1 MKIVSLFDGMACG
14 MLAMLGANVNVDE
27 YYAYEIDKYA
37 VQTATHNFPNIIECG
52 DVFKADFTQYKDVDF
67 IVGGSPCVPAG
78 SKIKTDKGYKNIEDV
93 AIGDLVLTHKN
104 RYRPVSRLYQ
114 RESNHIYH
122 IKFNGNNTL
131 DITGNHPVYVYRNN
145 AFDFVRVDELTTN
158 DYVCVNIDQ
167 HEEEVD
173 YSDDI
178 LWLLGRTIADG
189 YYCES
194 KHNIVIA
201 VGKNKIEEFEKHL
214 SKIHFYCTHKDRPSV
229 EYVIKNDHLTEL
241 YSYFCNK
248 KALEKFIPDAILRLP
263 TKQLR
268 VVFDGYI
275 SGDGFKRKD
284 KVNTI
289 MWSSS
294 SYNLTL
300 SLAAVTAKLFG
311 KYPTISVRDG
321 EYKKLPSGYCHTAV
335 NYNSQISITNRENPD
350 VKIIEDK
357 LLMRIK
363 AILKEDTDIKV
374 YNLETAEDHTYTV
387 NNCIVHNCTYW
398 SIAQKNNRETEAS
411 GLGWE
416 LFSQYVRALN
426 EIKPRFFIYENN
438 KSMSKAIRESITET
452 FGFDAIC
459 INSALVSAQN
469 RQRLYWV
476 GKRNDDGTYSKVDV
490 QQPEDRGILLRDIL
504 DGAVDMGNQ
513 PIGETRDG
521 KSYCLTAGYSNGS
534 GENIGNYAAHT
545 LEKGC
550 KSMVV
555 EPVNTTSEGKA
566 QCVRATCYKDGIRNM
581 VGNDVDRRTCVAEA
595 VNTTPDE
602 KSQTI
607 KAQYQQT
614 SVANICKY
622 TSTYGATGVAEEVAD
637 SPKQVGA
644 MPRPNGELSTSQAFR
659 VYDTN
664 AKSVTINAGGGGA
677 GGKTGLY
684 AMPIEFEN
692 GIPTKAISSS
702 DGKTYTVYSVTNG
715 IIVIKG
721 KEYPIKL
728 QDGYYIIR
736 KLSVNEC
743 KRLQTVPEWYEFP
756 VSNAQAYKM
765 LGNGWSVEVIIHLI
779 KSCFGEVSN
788 EKY

>member
-14 MLAMLGANVNVDE
+14 MLAMLGAGVEVDE

-37 VQTATHNFPNIIECG
+37 VQTVTHNFPDIIECG

-67 IVGGSPCVPAG
+67 IVGGSP
-78 SKIKTDKGYKNIEDV
+78 
-93 AIGDLVLTHKN
+93 
-104 RYRPVSRLYQ
+104 
-114 RESNHIYH
+114 
-122 IKFNGNNTL
+122 
-131 DITGNHPVYVYRNN
+131 
-145 AFDFVRVDELTTN
+145 
-158 DYVCVNIDQ
+158 
-167 HEEEVD
+167 
-173 YSDDI
+173 
-178 LWLLGRTIADG
+178 
-189 YYCES
+189 
-194 KHNIVIA
+194 
-201 VGKNKIEEFEKHL
+201 
-214 SKIHFYCTHKDRPSV
+214 
-229 EYVIKNDHLTEL
+229 
-241 YSYFCNK
+241 
-248 KALEKFIPDAILRLP
+248 
-263 TKQLR
+263 
-268 VVFDGYI
+268 
-275 SGDGFKRKD
+275 
-284 KVNTI
+284 
-289 MWSSS
+289 
-294 SYNLTL
+294 
-300 SLAAVTAKLFG
+300 
-311 KYPTISVRDG
+311 
-321 EYKKLPSGYCHTAV
+321 
-335 NYNSQISITNRENPD
+335 
-350 VKIIEDK
+350 
-357 LLMRIK
+357 
-363 AILKEDTDIKV
+363 
-374 YNLETAEDHTYTV
+374 
-387 NNCIVHNCTYW
+387 CTYW

-504 DGAVDMGNQ
+504 DGAMDLTSRDKAWTLTASYDGAVAWNTIERSQRNMAVEPVNMSNQ
-513 PIGETRDG
+513 PIGETKDG

-534 GENIGNYAAHT
+534 GEKIGNYAAHT

-550 KSMVV
+550 KSMVAEQLRIPKYGNTDKSRPLNAHYANNSGTGEGSLLDRLLSNNKAKQQV
-555 EPVNTTSEGKA
+555 DLIAMPVN
-566 QCVRATCYKDGIRNM
+566 ATQDG
-581 VGNDVDRRTCVAEA
+581 
-595 VNTTPDE
+595 

-607 KAQYQQT
+607 KAQCQRT

-644 MPRPNGELSTSQAFR
+644 MPRPNGELSTSQGFR
-659 VYDTN
+659 IYDVN
-664 AKSVTINAGGGGA
+664 AKTVTLKGNAGGA

-692 GIPTKAISSS
+692 GVPTKAVSSS
-702 DGKTYTVYSVTNG
+702 DGKTYTVYSVSNG
-715 IIVIKG
+715 TITIKG

-756 VSNAQAYKM
+756 VGNAQTYKM
-765 LGNGWSVEVIIHLI
+765 LGNGWTVEVIIHLI
-779 KSCFGEVSN
+779 KSCLTT
-788 EKY
+788 